1 MWFIVPRYEIYILAS
16 LLIII
21 IILGILSYY
30 HNDPGLKTLV
40 LGEYLPDLMI
50 TEDVQR
56 VERELLDLLGR
67 SDVVSVD
74 ESGLWRGSC

>member
-1 MWFIVPRYEIYILAS
+1 MRYILAS

-21 IILGILSYY
+21 KLGILSYY
-30 HNDPGLKTLV
+30 HNVPGLKTLV